1 MSEIVTMMPT
11 PGGRGGEGGGAL
23 PLHPVRPPRL
33 PDLPSLSVPGGAHC
47 QRGDERDAG
56 RLVAPGVRQQPRRQA
71 HRSVVSTK
79 GCQWCWCE
87 PGPNQPYLC
96 PESRLSISPGTG
108 SMNASAISYEWPV
121 TFIDTVEWVQH
132 PEKTGVFFHE
142 ENIFSLWTMK
152 IMDFD
157 ATWQKDDVNTF
168 SIGS

>member
-1 MSEIVTMMPT
+1 MSEFFLMIVT
-11 PGGRGGEGGGAL
+11 GGSQGGGGGGPL

-33 PDLPSLSVPGGAHC
+33 PDLPPLPVPGGAHC
-47 QRGDERDAG
+47 QCGDGRDAG
-56 RLVAPGVRQQPRRQA
+56 RLVAPGVCQQSRWEA
-71 HRSVVSTK
+71 HRSVPQLPGVSNDDD
-79 GCQWCWCE
+79 GD

-121 TFIDTVEWVQH
+121 TFLDTVEWVQH

-157 ATWQKDDVNTF
+157 AT
-168 SIGS
+168 

>member
-1 MSEIVTMMPT
+1 MLEIVLMIVT
-11 PGGRGGEGGGAL
+11 GESQGGGWGGSL

-33 PDLPSLSVPGGAHC
+33 PDLPPLPVPGGAHC
-47 QRGDERDAG
+47 QRGDDWDAG
-56 RLVAPGVRQQPRRQA
+56 RLVAPGVCQQSRWQA
-71 HRSVVSTK
+71 HRSVHQLPGVSDDD
-79 GCQWCWCE
+79 GD

-121 TFIDTVEWVQH
+121 TFLDTVEWVQH

-157 ATWQKDDVNTF
+157 AT
-168 SIGS
+168 